1 MKTGKKGSRLN
12 TNYTVLS
19 GAPWRWIQIVL
30 TQIISNM
37 ETKRNIVEIFPQVVH
52 LTVMWRSS

>member
-12 TNYTVLS
+12 TYYTVLS

-37 ETKRNIVEIFPQVVH
+37 ETKRNIVEIFP
-52 LTVMWRSS
+52 

>member
-1 MKTGKKGSRLN
+1 MKTGKKDQD
-12 TNYTVLS
+12 TVLS

-37 ETKRNIVEIFPQVVH
+37 ETKRNIVEIFP
-52 LTVMWRSS
+52 